1 MKPSF
6 ILIIILFILFSCK
19 KTEKETRNASLSSNP
34 IEDVIWLKE
43 MKSSMTDCSCEHC
56 IIQGSYN
63 GQTVYYVALTD
74 ALCDGIDTPTLY
86 DNFGRVVKIFTMADY
101 REFYILVSRDKVLY
115 RCKNQ

>member
-43 MKSSMTDCSCEHC
+43 LKSSLTDCNCERS

-63 GQTVYYVALTD
+63 GQTVYFVASTD
-74 ALCDGIDTPTLY
+74 ELCNGIDTPTLY
-86 DNFGRVVKIFTMADY
+86 DNFGTIVKIFTMADY